1 MEPCPAQV
9 RRPERVRIPAA
20 PLSPAPLPV
29 PTSLA
34 DLADMEEFRVPVE
47 NMLHATVALSGARG
61 ALLCLL
67 HPQTGTPELQIRV
80 GNTGQPDT
88 QQSVLECLCGDC
100 TELCLQE
107 ASGFCRCTRLP
118 SDRAGNEPVISFVSG
133 LRFRAEP
140 CGILA
145 LFCHP
150 DQELPAPLAPL
161 LIALGETLGLA
172 LENTRRAQENSL
184 LVQKHLCASLMQ
196 ERQLLANEVHD
207 TLAQNLACMRMRAT
221 LLRDALQQ
229 DNRERAANYL
239 EEVEVSLSVAHGRV
253 RELITQFRTA
263 MDPQGLLHALRTEI
277 AGMDG
282 LGGVELAF
290 ENRLPD
296 LKLPAEQEM
305 QILHIVREALANVVK
320 HARARHGRVTLSRGE
335 DHYEILVED
344 DGVGLSESSDEGDS
358 DHGHYGL
365 NIMRERAQN
374 LGGDVRVEDRPGG
387 GTRLWLQFPA
397 GNRIN
402 EART

>member
-1 MEPCPAQV
+1 
-9 RRPERVRIPAA
+9 
-20 PLSPAPLPV
+20 
-29 PTSLA
+29 
-34 DLADMEEFRVPVE
+34 
-47 NMLHATVALSGARG
+47 
-61 ALLCLL
+61 
-67 HPQTGTPELQIRV
+67 
-80 GNTGQPDT
+80 
-88 QQSVLECLCGDC
+88 
-100 TELCLQE
+100 
-107 ASGFCRCTRLP
+107 
-118 SDRAGNEPVISFVSG
+118 
-133 LRFRAEP
+133 
-140 CGILA
+140 
-145 LFCHP
+145 
-150 DQELPAPLAPL
+150 
-161 LIALGETLGLA
+161 
-172 LENTRRAQENSL
+172 
-184 LVQKHLCASLMQ
+184 MQ

-263 MDPQGLLHALRTEI
+263 MDPEGLLHALRTEI

-320 HARARHGRVTLSRGE
+320 HARARHGRVSLSQNGE
-335 DHYEILVED
+335 NYEILVED
-344 DGVGLSESSDEGDS
+344 DGVGLSESGDDGDS

-365 NIMRERAQN
+365 NIMRERAQH
-374 LGGDVRVEDRPGG
+374 LGGDVRVEDRPDG
-387 GTRLWLQFPA
+387 GTRLWLQFPVAA
-397 GNRIN
+397 GRK

>member
-9 RRPERVRIPAA
+9 RRPERERISAA
-20 PLSPAPLPV
+20 PSPD

-34 DLADMEEFRVPVE
+34 DLAGMEEFRIPLE
-47 NMLHATVALSGARG
+47 RLLEATVALSGGQG
-61 ALLCLL
+61 AILCLL
-67 HPQTGTPELQIRV
+67 HRGEPELLAQA
-80 GNTGQPDT
+80 GHTPNSALPA
-88 QQSVLECLCGDC
+88 CLCSAC
-100 TELCLQE
+100 TEACPTE
-107 ASGFCRCTRLP
+107 AAGICRCTRLSTELIGGGP
-118 SDRAGNEPVISFVSG
+118 AIAFVSS
-133 LRFRAEP
+133 LRFRGER
-140 CGILA
+140 CGVLA

-150 DQELPAPLAPL
+150 DQEPPATLAPL
-161 LIALGETLGLA
+161 LTALGETLGLA
-172 LENTRRAQENSL
+172 LENTRRAQGNSL

-229 DNRERAANYL
+229 NNRERAANYL

-263 MDPQGLLHALRTEI
+263 MDPEGLLHALRTEI

-320 HARARHGRVTLSRGE
+320 HARARHGRVSLSQNG

-344 DGVGLSESSDEGDS
+344 DGVGLSESGEDGDS

-365 NIMRERAQN
+365 NIMRERAQH
-374 LGGDVRVEDRPGG
+374 LGGDVRVEDRPQG
-387 GTRLWLQFPA
+387 GTRLWLQFPVAA
-397 GNRIN
+397 GRK

>member
-9 RRPERVRIPAA
+9 RRPERERVPAP
-20 PLSPAPLPV
+20 PLSPD
-29 PTSLA
+29 PTALA
-34 DLADMEEFRVPVE
+34 DLAGVEEFRVPIE
-47 NMLHATVALSGARG
+47 KLLHATVALSGSQG

-67 HPQTGTPELQIRV
+67 HPQTGSPELLIRV
-80 GNTGQPDT
+80 GHTGEPDT
-88 QQSVLECLCGDC
+88 QQSLLECLCSDC
-100 TELCLQE
+100 TEWCRQE

-118 SDRAGNEPVISFVSG
+118 SGQAGGESRIAFVSG
-133 LRFRAEP
+133 LRFRSER

-150 DQELPAPLAPL
+150 DQELPVTLAPL
-161 LIALGETLGLA
+161 LAALGETLGLA
-172 LENTRRAQENSL
+172 LENTRRSQENSL

-253 RELITQFRTA
+253 RELITQFRSA

-282 LGGVELAF
+282 LGGVDLAF

-320 HARARHGRVTLSRGE
+320 HARARHGRVTLSRNE

-365 NIMRERAQN
+365 NIMRERAQH

-397 GNRIN
+397 GGRSN